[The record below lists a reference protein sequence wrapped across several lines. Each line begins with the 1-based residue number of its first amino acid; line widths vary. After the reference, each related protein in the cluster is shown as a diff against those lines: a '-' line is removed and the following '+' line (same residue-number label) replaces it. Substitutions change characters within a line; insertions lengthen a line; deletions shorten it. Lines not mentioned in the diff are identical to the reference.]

1 MHSFI
6 YQPEYPFR
14 LFKRVKTLHMKL
26 REATVQPIWTVSG
39 SQLQSWSFHYL
50 VLWRPTLWMAPS
62 FVPLVLVSS
71 KPVWNA
77 KWKWHKRCCKNHS
90 INEGRTLS
98 FKQFFHCTD
107 LKLVF
112 SSCLIP
118 FVLKKKKKLMIFLWP
133 FTNKYNITSNA
144 CVDSLHGN
152 QSHTPPRNFRRA
164 ENPVTPQLA
173 GSTQLAIFLLNTC

>member
-62 FVPLVLVSS
+62 LVPLVPVSS

-118 FVLKKKKKLMIFLWP
+118 FVLKKKKSLWSSFGLSQINTISLVMP
-133 FTNKYNITSNA
+133 VWILCTVISLTHPPETSA
-144 CVDSLHGN
+144 GL
-152 QSHTPPRNFRRA
+152 RI
-164 ENPVTPQLA
+164 QLPH
-173 GSTQLAIFLLNTC
+173 S